1 MNSLDSSSLQ
11 PIQDAD
17 ERVYVASQWT
27 LMRWRFGHHRLA
39 MIGLVVL
46 FVLYLVATFAEFV
59 SPYDPF
65 ERNMRYLYGPPQRIH
80 FRDDVGKF
88 RLRPF
93 VYGYKQE
100 LDPHTWETIFIPDE
114 TKKYD
119 LRLFVRG
126 SKYKMWGLF
135 ESDLHL
141 FGTEEGGHIYLFGT
155 DRLGRDMF
163 SRIIFGA
170 RISLSIGLIG
180 VFLSFLL
187 GLTLGGIAGYFGG
200 TIDSILQRILEI
212 LRCIPQIP
220 LWMALSAAL
229 PVTWPPVL
237 TYFGITVLLSLLGW
251 TDLARVVRGK
261 FLSLRNEDFVTA
273 ARLCG
278 TGEIKIIFRHLV
290 PSFLSHIITS
300 ATLAIPGMILGETS
314 LSFLGL
320 GLRPPTVSWGVLL
333 QQAQNTQTVAMAPWL
348 LIPGVFVI
356 ITVLAFN
363 FVGDGLRDAADPY
376 SN

>member
-1 MNSLDSSSLQ
+1 
-11 PIQDAD
+11 
-17 ERVYVASQWT
+17 
-27 LMRWRFGHHRLA
+27 
-39 MIGLVVL
+39 
-46 FVLYLVATFAEFV
+46 
-59 SPYDPF
+59 
-65 ERNMRYLYGPPQRIH
+65 
-80 FRDDVGKF
+80 
-88 RLRPF
+88 
-93 VYGYKQE
+93 
-100 LDPHTWETIFIPDE
+100 
-114 TKKYD
+114 
-119 LRLFVRG
+119 
-126 SKYKMWGLF
+126 MWGLF

-200 TIDSILQRILEI
+200 TIDSILQRILVI

-300 ATLAIPGMILGETS
+300 GTLAIPGMILGETS